1 MCYRVVLPEEMNW
14 KFRSLQ
20 RQFFLEYMIVIQI
33 LRPKSVLV
41 YEKMVYFGSKIYLN
55 ITIVVKQCCEFVIV
69 KNTAAMERF
78 QSIR

>member
-1 MCYRVVLPEEMNW
+1 MLSGSTSRRNELEVSKSSKAV
-14 KFRSLQ
+14 
-20 RQFFLEYMIVIQI
+20 FLEYMIVIQI

-55 ITIVVKQCCEFVIV
+55 ITIVVKQCCEFVDV
-69 KNTAAMERF
+69 KNTAAMEQF